1 VPAKRAVLVAA
12 CLATPVLAQDL
23 ATNRVAGEGDWS
35 VFVEQNPGECI
46 AVSRAVD
53 ELNLRDGQPV
63 SVQRG
68 DSLLYVIWRP
78 GEGVAGQVVF
88 TGGYPFAPGSAVAL
102 VIGDRRF
109 NLFTE
114 GDHAWS
120 ENAAA
125 DADIIA
131 AMRAGSQAILA
142 GVSGRGTQT
151 QDTFSL
157 SGFTAMSGAASQACG
172 G

>member
-1 VPAKRAVLVAA
+1 M
-12 CLATPVLAQDL
+12 AQDL
-23 ATNRVAGEGDWS
+23 ATNRVAADGDWS
-35 VFVEQNPGECI
+35 VFVEQNPGECL
-46 AVSRAVD
+46 ATSRAV
-53 ELNLRDGQPV
+53 EEVNLRDGQPV

-68 DSLLYVIWRP
+68 DSLLYVTWRP
-78 GEGVAGQVVF
+78 GDGVAGQIVF
-88 TGGYPFAPGSAVAL
+88 TGGYPFSAGSPVVI

-114 GDHAWS
+114 GNFAWA
-120 ENAAA
+120 EDAAA
-125 DADIIA
+125 DAEIIA
-131 AMRAGSQAILA
+131 AMRAGSRAILA

-157 SGFTAMSGAASQACG
+157 AGFTAMTEAARAACG